1 VLALSAPTQQY
12 EVLKRLAHGA
22 FSQSQPG
29 VLVLRHRCS
38 TPGMATF
45 RSIYWSAS
53 FTSASTPSPAPTH
66 RTFVP
71 GRLRLN
77 TSTTSNNDHLWAAA
91 RASITPRAMDPPRP
105 KRTRARVSYVEPT
118 ELDDD
123 IAGDEPAAPVPAS
136 EDHVSET
143 ELDATEIETDSG
155 SDDEF
160 TTDKVSY
167 LNAR

>member
-12 EVLKRLAHGA
+12 EVFKWLAHGA
-22 FSQSQPG
+22 FSHSQPG
-29 VLVLRHRCS
+29 VLVLRHRRS
-38 TPGMATF
+38 TLGMSTF
-45 RSIYWSAS
+45 HFINWSAS
-53 FTSASTPSPAPTH
+53 STSTSTPTPAPTQ

-71 GRLRLN
+71 GRLGLS
-77 TSTTSNNDHLWAAA
+77 TSATSNNDHLWAAA
-91 RASITPRAMDPPRP
+91 RASTAPRAMDPPRP
-105 KRTRARVSYVEPT
+105 KRIRARVSYVEPT

-123 IAGDEPAAPVPAS
+123 IAGDNPAAPVLAS

-143 ELDATEIETDSG
+143 ELDATEIESDSD